1 MNEYSRN
8 KSTIDQQHYAHERLP
23 VIPTSHDYHEESPL
37 KRGFESMQTIH
48 GSEVSISYSPSMD
61 SDLCTHHSTL
71 SSQNIASTNDRV
83 NGYSLLE
90 GTTVPTQSVMRSTSS
105 YISNYTSV
113 TTSTKTAI
121 ASESADANGANLSDK
136 ISTSISSQSPLP
148 QNSNQRQ
155 ENFNFS
161 MHQSNSPTVSNI
173 EPSPATSPKSPIHH
187 QESNY
192 LDSALT
198 DSSMAPSLQVPKSP
212 RTPNMGHR
220 IRHRFIKKTLYVSL
234 LLNRSFRVIVIC
246 LK

>member
-1 MNEYSRN
+1 
-8 KSTIDQQHYAHERLP
+8 
-23 VIPTSHDYHEESPL
+23 
-37 KRGFESMQTIH
+37 
-48 GSEVSISYSPSMD
+48 MD

-71 SSQNIASTNDRV
+71 SSQNIASTNDKV
-83 NGYSLLE
+83 NGYSLVE

-148 QNSNQRQ
+148 HINNQRQ

-173 EPSPATSPKSPIHH
+173 EPSPATSPKSPLHH

-220 IRHRFIKKTLYVSL
+220 IRHRFIKKTLYVS
-234 LLNRSFRVIVIC
+234 
-246 LK
+246 